1 MCFWGF
7 FNVVA
12 RFAGKLTHSEAD
24 RVPASLED
32 ASRIVYSCF
41 TDMWSRPLPCDVVVT
56 CPRLAA
62 KACPRH
68 SSGFLQIPMKRR
80 ICHLEHAYQVKFYS
94 HSAQK
99 VFRTQNTCKKP
110 IPNTFAHGHFIELE
124 NQCWKSPY
132 DLLNFQV
139 LVFWVYDMVCVC
151 VCVNFPIKKPA
162 PFRKRNSLLGCSLLY
177 LLCCACVRMDWDSS
191 G

>member
-1 MCFWGF
+1 MFLRILQYLQCCCSFCW
-7 FNVVA
+7 
-12 RFAGKLTHSEAD
+12 KTHTHSEAD

-32 ASRIVYSCF
+32 ASRVVYSCF
-41 TDMWSRPLPCDVVVT
+41 TNMWSRPLPCDVVVT

-110 IPNTFAHGHFIELE
+110 IPNTFAHRNFIELE
-124 NQCWKSPY
+124 NQCSKSPY

-139 LVFWVYDMVCVC
+139 LVFWVYDNVCA
-151 VCVNFPIKKPA
+151 CVNFPINKTSSISKEELA
-162 PFRKRNSLLGCSLLY
+162 FGMQSFISFMLCLSAYGLG
-177 LLCCACVRMDWDSS
+177 
-191 G
+191 